1 MKHNLLNVTFIV
13 IAILFLGTLGMSAFF
28 RKDKTKKSPDKDGHE
43 LTELWSDWNA
53 AVQQDRPKRE
63 AEILAEIRKQA
74 EKRRLAWDFYDASRK
89 YVETVSSRNWK
100 LRDSL
105 ENGFGNDVGKF
116 DEPIVSFAY
125 RAEQSGAEPDSLFDY
140 VQANARHLKAG
151 HNSAFYN
158 RVRVSRYTG
167 FSGINASFLKHFLA
181 NDYEYALWTLL
192 PSPSLSTTGDG
203 KIYEAL
209 KD

>member
-1 MKHNLLNVTFIV
+1 MRMKHNLLNVTFIV

-28 RKDKTKKSPDKDGHE
+28 RKDKTKTSPDKDGHE
-43 LTELWSDWNA
+43 LTELWSDWNT

-63 AEILAEIRKQA
+63 AEILAEIRRQA

-105 ENGFGNDVGKF
+105 ENEFGKNVGKF
-116 DEPIVSFAY
+116 DEPIVSIAY
-125 RAEQSGAEPDSLFDY
+125 RAEKSGADPDSLFDY
-140 VQANARHLKAG
+140 VQANARHLKASL
-151 HNSAFYN
+151 NSAFYN
-158 RVRVSRYTG
+158 HVQVSRYAG

-192 PSPSLSTTGDG
+192 P
-203 KIYEAL
+203 
-209 KD
+209 

>member
-63 AEILAEIRKQA
+63 AEILAEIRRQA
-74 EKRRLAWDFYDASRK
+74 EKKRLAWDFYDASRK

-100 LRDSL
+100 LLSL
-105 ENGFGNDVGKF
+105 
-116 DEPIVSFAY
+116 I
-125 RAEQSGAEPDSLFDY
+125 
-140 VQANARHLKAG
+140 H
-151 HNSAFYN
+151 
-158 RVRVSRYTG
+158 
-167 FSGINASFLKHFLA
+167 I
-181 NDYEYALWTLL
+181 
-192 PSPSLSTTGDG
+192 
-203 KIYEAL
+203 
-209 KD
+209 